1 MGRKLSVLLIIVALL
16 FTFVACDSEK
26 ASEPEPQ
33 PVKVTLTAQTDLP
46 TVGITWKYTATPT
59 GGTASAETALTDGA
73 TQDLAQDTYTFVLNG
88 YIASELIYSGS
99 KTDVQI
105 SDTNKTVTISVTLA
119 KKNVVVVDNNLKF
132 YDTLDKAVE
141 SLKTATNKTATFYIF
156 DDEVTLGNVSTLLGA
171 DATATKNN
179 ITALSNYNI
188 TFVGLGAKL
197 TKVNTRTADL
207 SVIEGIKYND
217 ARGANLTFKNMT
229 VNVGV
234 YKGSDKSYSGQGI
247 ANATSLTMENCKIE
261 GYAANWG
268 KKNTFNNCTFESPKD
283 WCIDVIEFGAYVSG
297 VKSVDVTYIF
307 KGCTFSSG
315 TGEFIDVYHTCTDSS
330 CTTKYNITVEDCT
343 FNNTWTAP
351 ATGAEGPENSG
362 RAAVFIKTKVNTG
375 DHGTNCELTFKGTN
389 TYNGTFDKTKAYAP
403 DEGNQYKAG
412 YTESWQKLFAVVDN
426 RSGYAWTTTTSG
438 QVIIKNGTE
447 VLYQNSTAT
456 SGK

>member
-26 ASEPEPQ
+26 ASEPQ

-46 TVGITWKYTATPT
+46 TVGIIWKYTATPT

-73 TQDLAQDTYTFVLNG
+73 TQDLAQGTYTFVLNG
-88 YIASELIYSGS
+88 YIGTELIYSGS
-99 KTDVQI
+99 KAAVQI
-105 SDTNKTVTISVTLA
+105 SDTLKAVTIPVTLA

-171 DATATKNN
+171 ETTATKDN

-188 TFVGLGAKL
+188 TFVGLGSSL
-197 TKVNTRTADL
+197 TKVNTRTAAL

-315 TGEFIDVYHTCTDSS
+315 TGEFIDVYHTCTDST

-343 FNNTWTAP
+343 FNNTWASGT
-351 ATGAEGPENSG
+351 EGLENSG
-362 RAAVFIKTKVNTG
+362 RAAVFIKTKIKAG
-375 DHGTNCELTFKGTN
+375 YHGINCELTFKGTN
-389 TYNGTFDKTKAYAP
+389 TYNGMFDKTKDYVP
-403 DEGNQYKAG
+403 EEGNQYKAG
-412 YTESWQKLFAVVDN
+412 YTESWQKLFAVVNKDGDY
-426 RSGYAWTTTTSG
+426 SWDS
-438 QVIIKNGTE
+438 KNGNVTVKNGE
-447 VLYQNSTAT
+447 TVLFKTTASS

>member
-26 ASEPEPQ
+26 ASESEPQ

-46 TVGITWKYTATPT
+46 TVGITWKYTATPKD
-59 GGTASAETALTDGA
+59 GTASAETALTDGA
-73 TQDLAQDTYTFVLNG
+73 TQDLAQGTYTFVLNG
-88 YIASELIYSGS
+88 YIGTELIYSGS

-105 SDTNKTVTISVTLA
+105 SDTLKAVTIPVTLA

-156 DDEVTLGNVSTLLGA
+156 DDEVTLGNVSTLLGET
-171 DATATKNN
+171 ATATKNN
-179 ITALSNYNI
+179 ITALSKYNI
-188 TFVGLGAKL
+188 TFVGLGSSL
-197 TKVNTRTADL
+197 TKVNTRT
-207 SVIEGIKYND
+207 VPTTTTTGIKYND

-229 VNVGV
+229 VSVGV
-234 YKGSDKSYSGQGI
+234 YKGSDSNYSGQGI

-283 WCIDVIEFGAYVSG
+283 WCIDVIEFGAYVSD

-315 TGEFIDVYHTCTDSS
+315 TGEFIDVYHTCKDST

-343 FNNTWTAP
+343 FNNTWASGT
-351 ATGAEGPENSG
+351 EGLENSN
-362 RAAVFIKTKVNTG
+362 RAAVFIKTKVDTG
-375 DHGTNCELTFKGTN
+375 EHGTNCELTFKGTN

-403 DEGNQYKAG
+403 DDNSTYKAG
-412 YTESWQKLFAVVDN
+412 YTESWQKLFAVVDKDGN
-426 RSGYAWTTTTSG
+426 TYSWDS
-438 QVIIKNGTE
+438 KNGNVTVKNGE
-447 VLYQNSTAT
+447 TVLFKTTAST